1 MKSRGAAIDHAE
13 VDLFPQP
20 DQSGQDPL
28 PVEFVCPSCREVLV
42 VDREGWYCKREDLR
56 FSPDGGIPSFLLPRR
71 KEALQKFLDA
81 YKQIRKTEG
90 WGGPG
95 SCEELPYR
103 DRGGKHRWIWSIRAR
118 TFDCFLSHL
127 SQRFPNGH
135 ARLLD
140 LGAGNCW
147 LALRMAEREFTVVA
161 LDINLDAYDGL
172 GALSELPPSQ
182 RSGIEL
188 VQSEFD
194 ALPFARGT
202 FDIAVF
208 NASLHYSADP
218 LRTISAAMGV
228 LKDRGLLYVL
238 DTPVYRSSDAGL
250 AMVRER
256 ARSFQKT
263 FNIVLPE
270 EFRGSFLTSAML
282 SQIERTYPTE
292 ILVPAYG
299 IRWALRPVVAR
310 LLGRRDPASF
320 MIVALQKDG
329 HP

>member
-172 GALSELPPSQ
+172 VHSPSSRLRSVPESSWCNLSSTLSRLPGEHSTSLCLMRHFTTQQIHCERFLRPWASSRIAGFSTFLIPPFIGAVMPDWRWSGKGREASRKHLILSSPKNS
-182 RSGIEL
+182 
-188 VQSEFD
+188 V
-194 ALPFARGT
+194 
-202 FDIAVF
+202 AVF
-208 NASLHYSADP
+208 
-218 LRTISAAMGV
+218 
-228 LKDRGLLYVL
+228 
-238 DTPVYRSSDAGL
+238 
-250 AMVRER
+250 
-256 ARSFQKT
+256 
-263 FNIVLPE
+263 
-270 EFRGSFLTSAML
+270 
-282 SQIERTYPTE
+282 
-292 ILVPAYG
+292 
-299 IRWALRPVVAR
+299 
-310 LLGRRDPASF
+310 
-320 MIVALQKDG
+320 
-329 HP
+329 